1 VKIKKKLIVLNLK
14 FIQPFFISD
23 IKTESH
29 SSEETMK
36 ADKLPKSTDFMMNA
50 WENTEM
56 PMSGNILQTFLITFL
71 SQL

>member
-50 WENTEM
+50 
-56 PMSGNILQTFLITFL
+56 
-71 SQL
+71 